1 MGIGHRQV
9 SVLTAALAACAIAAP
24 AEDLTIVSKTRF
36 GEKQGT
42 QTVYLTSSR
51 MKTAS
56 TGNDSLVEFATGKM
70 TFLDEE
76 KKTWF
81 VTSVEEMTAY
91 ARRREEQARTSGFV
105 PQTFGALGEVS
116 ARRTGRARRI
126 AGYACDEWIFT
137 MSEALV
143 FEVCAA
149 RGLAVP
155 PSYFEAR
162 GAAYGGMGPMG
173 RHFEKMFEAMK
184 TARGYPLSFA
194 MHVKT
199 EGMKQETLTE
209 ATEVKKGAIPA
220 ATFEVPAAFTK
231 KTSPFAP

>member
-1 MGIGHRQV
+1 MRPRFPMILLGLSFV
-9 SVLTAALAACAIAAP
+9 AAP
-24 AEDLTIVSKTRF
+24 AAPAAAADFTIVSKTRF

-42 QTVYLTSSR
+42 QTVFLTPTR
-51 MKTAS
+51 MKTAGG
-56 TGNDSLVEFATGKM
+56 GNDSIVTFQTRTM

-81 VTSVEEMTAY
+81 VTSVDEMTAY

-105 PQTFGALGEVS
+105 PQTFGALGEVA
-116 ARRTGRARRI
+116 ARRTGRTRRI
-126 AGYACDEWIFT
+126 AGYACDEWVFT

-149 RGLAVP
+149 RRLAVP
-155 PSYFEAR
+155 PSYFDAR

-184 TARGYPLSFA
+184 KARGYPLSFA
-194 MHVKT
+194 MHVKM

-209 ATEVKKGAIPA
+209 ATEVRKGGIPA
-220 ATFEVPAAFTK
+220 ATFEVPADFTK
-231 KTSPFAP
+231 KKSPFAP